1 MKRWGGW
8 SAISKNYA
16 ASGTPNS
23 WSSPWLCAVSD
34 LEVVLLGQDGG
45 WVVEACLEPLVVL
58 QVPVSVGSDVTRGD
72 ELLPHPATANPST
85 NGRKDG
91 FRWVCGWFVWVFSLL
106 MGLDGFTSHGND
118 ETEQLTP
125 LTTRKKFLRR
135 CQLHVEVASFHR
147 CAVLLEHARSVERC
161 RTAVLHHL
169 CVLNENSGHT
179 DNDGRGRTKK
189 GRRRTRKQEEDP
201 SVYEEGSTTKGTGK
215 DGRATSETARGRRV
229 RNGL

>member
-1 MKRWGGW
+1 MPRATRRSSSASVGRQRCHPRRRAPPTSWDSEPVHKR
-8 SAISKNYA
+8 A
-16 ASGTPNS
+16 
-23 WSSPWLCAVSD
+23 
-34 LEVVLLGQDGG
+34 EG
-45 WVVEACLEPLVVL
+45 WV
-58 QVPVSVGSDVTRGD
+58 
-72 ELLPHPATANPST
+72 
-85 NGRKDG
+85 
-91 FRWVCGWFVWVFSLL
+91 RWVCGWFVWVFSLL

-125 LTTRKKFLRR
+125 STTRKKFLRR

-147 CAVLLEHARSVERC
+147 GAVLLEHARSVERC

-179 DNDGRGRTKK
+179 DNDRRGRTKK